1 MRRVITALLD
11 ALWTRQM
18 ALAGRDTTVPRNKLS
33 RHDARLL
40 SAQTAWHREV
50 LDVHRVFARL
60 VACPATAALR
70 GHGQGRGAPAAQART
85 HCGRAAQARCAA
97 TQRRYAG
104 RWSGKCRAEPETR
117 QPGEADEA
125 RNGFGRGVIWHW
137 LLPQKQNEKAAVDG
151 TKFTTQ
157 S

>member
-1 MRRVITALLD
+1 
-11 ALWTRQM
+11 M

-70 GHGQGRGAPAAQART
+70 GHGQGRGAPAAQARA
-85 HCGRAAQARCAA
+85 HRGRATQTGCAA

-104 RWSGKCRAEPETR
+104 RWSGKGRAEPETR
-117 QPGEADEA
+117 EPGEADEA
-125 RNGFGRGVIWHW
+125 RNGFGRKGIPSSGMVIA
-137 LLPQKQNEKAAVDG
+137 PK
-151 TKFTTQ
+151 TK
-157 S
+157 SKSGR

>member
-1 MRRVITALLD
+1 
-11 ALWTRQM
+11 M

-104 RWSGKCRAEPETR
+104 RWSGKGRAEPETR
-117 QPGEADEA
+117 EPGEADEA
-125 RNGFGRGVIWHW
+125 RNGFGRKGIPTSGMVIA
-137 LLPQKQNEKAAVDG
+137 PK
-151 TKFTTQ
+151 TK
-157 S
+157 SKSGR

>member
-1 MRRVITALLD
+1 
-11 ALWTRQM
+11 M

-70 GHGQGRGAPAAQART
+70 GHGQGRGAPAAQARA

-104 RWSGKCRAEPETR
+104 RWSGKGRAEPETR
-117 QPGEADEA
+117 EPGEADEA
-125 RNGFGRGVIWHW
+125 RNGFGRKGIPSSGMVIA
-137 LLPQKQNEKAAVDG
+137 PK
-151 TKFTTQ
+151 TK
-157 S
+157 SKSGR

>member
-1 MRRVITALLD
+1 
-11 ALWTRQM
+11 M

-125 RNGFGRGVIWHW
+125 RNGFGRTEGRGFRPPEW
-137 LLPQKQNEKAAVDG
+137 LLPQKQKAKAAVDG